1 MGCEG
6 LQGVKEHLAN
16 IDGKLEAYNKLLD
29 HHIRRTDQMEDF
41 VKEQQSNNN
50 KIIDK
55 IITQSNVNQASLNK
69 QLKISL
75 GIFAA
80 LAVLV
85 SALAAWLS

>member
-1 MGCEG
+1 MSCEG
-6 LQGVKEHLAN
+6 LQDVKEHLSN
-16 IDGKLEAYNKLLD
+16 IDGKLEVYNKLLD

-50 KIIDK
+50 RIIDK
-55 IITQSNVNQASLNK
+55 IILQSNVNQASLNK

>member
-1 MGCEG
+1 MNCDG
-6 LQGVKEHLAN
+6 LQGVKEHLSN
-16 IDGKLEAYNKLLD
+16 IDGKLEVYNKLLD

-41 VKEQQSNNN
+41 VKEQQDNNN

-55 IITQSNVNQASLNK
+55 IIEQSNKNQTALNR

-85 SALAAWLS
+85 SSLAAWLS